1 LAAELAGRDTA
12 EAIQLAIEYAAA
24 PPYDVGRPDTAS
36 PAVRARVAESLRTR
50 RWRKA
55 PLSRPTPP

>member
-36 PAVRARVAESLRTR
+36 PAVRARVATLGPRVCGLAAGG
-50 RWRKA
+50 K
-55 PLSRPTPP
+55 PP